1 MTGWLRMRV
10 AGELARAGK
19 HGKTAAE
26 IAGTVPAVTRGQ
38 VYAALVA
45 LEKAGLAAH
54 TEPAE
59 GRPWRWERPARDNGE
74 G

>member
-1 MTGWLRMRV
+1 MTGWLGTRV
-10 AGELARAGK
+10 AGELATAGK
-19 HGKTAAE
+19 HGKTAAD
-26 IAGTVPAVTRGQ
+26 ITGTVPTATHGQ

-59 GRPWRWERPARDNGE
+59 GRPWRWELPANNGK